1 MLKLFKYLKPKH
13 YFLMLFIVG
22 LVILQVLLDLQL
34 PEYMTNIINQIIE
47 GGNTDKVL
55 MVGVKML
62 LVAFGSM
69 ACSIIVGYLSARVGS
84 SFGFIL
90 REKVYDKVNDF
101 SMEEINNFSNASLIT
116 RTTND
121 ISQVQQVVVMS
132 LKLLVTAPTMAI
144 CAIIKILN
152 RSATLSLVTAIAV
165 VILLIILITIF
176 MLVIPKFKLI
186 QKQTDNLNR
195 VTRENLTGIRV
206 VKAYNADKNIEDKFD
221 KINTYSTKLNYFAAK
236 CLQLIN
242 PFMNMIMSGLGLTI
256 VWLGAYL
263 ISKNSLNIA
272 DMMAFSQYSMQ
283 VLISFVMLTM
293 MIIMIPRASV
303 SAKRINEVL
312 STNVKIKDNVNNSTV
327 KAQQIQTGEI
337 EFKNVNFKY
346 PGADDYILKNI
357 NLKINKGETVA
368 FIGSTGS
375 GKSTLINLIP
385 RFYDASE
392 GEVEVDG
399 INVKDYKLKDL
410 YDKIGYIPQQGVL
423 FSGTIKSN
431 LLYGFDEGTEEDI
444 KKALKIAEAYD
455 FVYKKEKNIDS
466 EITQGGSNVSGGQR
480 QRLSIARAIIKKPEF
495 LIFDDSF
502 SALDY
507 KTDKKLRKNLRKMT
521 DKITTL
527 IVAQRISTIKD
538 ADKIIVLNNGEI
550 VGQGKHK
557 ELLQNCDVYKEIA
570 LSQLSKEELENE

>member
-13 YFLMLFIVG
+13 YFIMLFIVG
-22 LVILQVLLDLQL
+22 LVVLQVLLDLEL
-34 PEYMTNIINQIIE
+34 PEYMTKIINQIML
-47 GGNTDKVL
+47 GGTTKEILN
-55 MVGVKML
+55 VGFKML
-62 LVAFGSM
+62 LIAFLSM
-69 ACSIIVGYLSARVGS
+69 FCTIVVGYLSARVGS
-84 SFGFIL
+84 SFSFIL

-101 SMEEINNFSNASLIT
+101 SLEEINNFSNASLIT

-121 ISQVQQVVVMS
+121 INQVQQVIVMA
-132 LKLLVTAPTMAI
+132 LKLFITAPVMAV

-152 RSATLSLVTAIAV
+152 RSSTLSLATATAV
-165 VILLIILITIF
+165 VILLMVLITIF
-176 MLVIPKFKLI
+176 LIVMPKFKLI

-195 VTRENLTGIRV
+195 VTRENLTGLRV
-206 VKAYNADKNIEDKFD
+206 VKAYNADENIENKFD
-221 KINTYSTKLNYFAAK
+221 KINAYSTKLNLFTAR

-242 PFMNMIMSGLGLTI
+242 PFMNMVMSGLGLTI

-263 ISKNSLNIA
+263 INNNSLNIA

-293 MIIMIPRASV
+293 MLIMLPRASV

-312 STNVKIKDNVNNSTV
+312 STKIKIKDGEFKIVNENQ
-327 KAQQIQTGEI
+327 KIGEI

-346 PGADDYILKNI
+346 PDADDYILKDI

-385 RFYDASE
+385 RFYDVSS
-392 GEVEVDG
+392 GEVLVDG
-399 INVKDYKLKDL
+399 INVKDYKLSELNNKL
-410 YDKIGYIPQQGVL
+410 GYIPQQGVL

-431 LLYGFDEGTEEDI
+431 LLYGFEEGTEEDI
-444 KKALKIAEAYD
+444 KKALKISEAYD
-455 FVYKKEKNIDS
+455 FVYRKDKNIDS

-480 QRLSIARAIIKKPEF
+480 QRLSIARAIIKKPEI

-507 KTDKKLRKNLRKMT
+507 KTDKKLRKNLKKMT
-521 DKITTL
+521 DNITTI
-527 IVAQRISTIKD
+527 IVAQRINTIKN

-550 VGQGKHK
+550 VGQGNHK
-557 ELLQNCDVYKEIA
+557 ELLENCDVYKEIA
-570 LSQLSKEELENE
+570 FSQLSKEELENE